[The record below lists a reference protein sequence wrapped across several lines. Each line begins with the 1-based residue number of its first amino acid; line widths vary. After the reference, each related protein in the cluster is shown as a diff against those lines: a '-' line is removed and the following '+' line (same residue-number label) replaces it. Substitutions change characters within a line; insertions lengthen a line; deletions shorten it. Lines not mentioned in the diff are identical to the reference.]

1 MENTQVEESGQSS
14 TKYHRSARMFALR
27 DYHLS
32 KKVYENKRT
41 VIYRRIREDDK
52 LPVLVRLL
60 KPEFPTHEELDLFEY
75 EYDITTE
82 PNMPG
87 VIGPN

>member
-32 KKVYENKRT
+32 EKVYENKKL
-41 VIYRRIREDDK
+41 VIHRGARKDDK
-52 LPVLVRLL
+52 MPVLVFLWGFSNRSAPHMKNWTYL
-60 KPEFPTHEELDLFEY
+60 
-75 EYDITTE
+75 I
-82 PNMPG
+82 
-87 VIGPN
+87 

>member
-32 KKVYENKRT
+32 EKVYENKKL
-41 VIYRRIREDDK
+41 VIHRGVREDDK
-52 LPVLVRLL
+52 PPVLVRFL
-60 KPEFPTHEELDLFEY
+60 KPECPTNEELDLF
-75 EYDITTE
+75 DMTMKLQK
-82 PNMPG
+82 N
-87 VIGPN
+87 

>member
-32 KKVYENKRT
+32 EKVYENKKL
-41 VIYRRIREDDK
+41 VMHRRVREDDK
-52 LPVLVRLL
+52 PPVLVRLL
-60 KPEFPTHEELDLFEY
+60 KPECPTHEESDLF
-75 EYDITTE
+75 DMTMKLQK
-82 PNMPG
+82 N
-87 VIGPN
+87 